1 MWDFRKYPV
10 SDFSK
15 RLLDSIWHR
24 PVFNL
29 RGGHHS
35 LYAKAKELDRV
46 KVSGCLRG
54 GGSKG
59 RKRAPPMGGDAC
71 HSGFRES
78 PDPHQGRQA
87 VECMVSHLRGLFPRL
102 HRTCVH
108 SGRWIPGFS

>member
-10 SDFSK
+10 SNFSK
-15 RLLDSIWHR
+15 RLLDGIWHQ

-29 RGGHHS
+29 QGGHHG

-46 KVSGCLRG
+46 KVSGRLHG

-59 RKRAPPMGGDAC
+59 RKRALLIGGDAC

-78 PDPHQGRQA
+78 PNPQQGS
-87 VECMVSHLRGLFPRL
+87 EWSL
-102 HRTCVH
+102 TCVDPFQG
-108 SGRWIPGFS
+108 STEPASIQDAGSQDSVMFP

>member
-78 PDPHQGRQA
+78 PDPHQGR
-87 VECMVSHLRGLFPRL
+87 
-102 HRTCVH
+102 
-108 SGRWIPGFS
+108 